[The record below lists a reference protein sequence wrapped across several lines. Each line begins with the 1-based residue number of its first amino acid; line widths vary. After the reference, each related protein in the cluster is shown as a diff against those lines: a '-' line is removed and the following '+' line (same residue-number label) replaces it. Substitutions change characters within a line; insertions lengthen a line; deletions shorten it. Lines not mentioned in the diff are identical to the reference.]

1 MINSFN
7 TGDKDRLSGN
17 IWASAANKV
26 GQVLRIVADSYCLQN
41 PFPENQRT
49 ISDTTSESNPSPS
62 MPNKIEDKPP
72 VLSPSRERLHKII
85 FGADTFWGLVFD
97 IFLLLAILASIVVV
111 CVQTVEGIGWQWSNP
126 EVVPRKHVDT
136 PVSDGLWVA
145 NWVFTIIFTIEYAVR
160 LYCVRRPTRYV
171 FSFWGIIDLLSFLPD
186 YILLL
191 FGASQFNRAFSI
203 IRSLRLLRVFRLFQ
217 LGWFQGEA
225 DELGSAL
232 LRSRGKIV
240 VFLATVMVIVTLAG
254 TLMYEVESR
263 FVQDNDGNNISQF
276 QSIPEAIY
284 WAIVTMTT
292 VGFGD
297 IVAKSLPGKFLSAFV
312 ILLGYSLI
320 IVPTGFVSA
329 EIIDTKRRKHLP
341 RSCPSC
347 VSDGHDPD
355 AKYCK
360 YCGDVL

>member
-1 MINSFN
+1 LTKRANIGGVASGLLQIRIASKTRFLKITIDPGSLNQITVVNLLPKMPKNKTENS
-7 TGDKDRLSGN
+7 T
-17 IWASAANKV
+17 
-26 GQVLRIVADSYCLQN
+26 
-41 PFPENQRT
+41 
-49 ISDTTSESNPSPS
+49 
-62 MPNKIEDKPP
+62 
-72 VLSPSRERLHKII
+72 VLSPTREKIHQII

-111 CVQTVEGIGWQWSNP
+111 CTQTVEGIGWQWDNP
-126 EVVPRKHVDT
+126 SDPHEHVET
-136 PVSDGLWVA
+136 SYSYSLWLA
-145 NWVFTIIFTIEYAVR
+145 NWIFTGIFTIEYLVR
-160 LYCVRRPTRYV
+160 LYCVRRPARYI
-171 FSFWGIIDLLSFLPD
+171 FSFWGMIDLLSFLPD

-191 FGASQFNRAFSI
+191 SGADQFSRAFSI
-203 IRSLRLLRVFRLFQ
+203 IRSIRLLRVFRLFQ

-225 DELGSAL
+225 DELGSAIW
-232 LRSRGKIV
+232 RSRGKIV

-263 FVQDNDGNNISQF
+263 FVQDVDGNNASQF
-276 QSIPEAIY
+276 HSIPEAIY

-297 IVAKSLPGKFLSAFV
+297 IVAESLPGKFLSAFV

-329 EIIDTKRRKHLP
+329 EIINTKKKNKNL
-341 RSCPSC
+341 RSCASC
-347 VSDGHDPD
+347 LTDGHDAD

-360 YCGDVL
+360 FCGDLL

>member
-1 MINSFN
+1 
-7 TGDKDRLSGN
+7 
-17 IWASAANKV
+17 
-26 GQVLRIVADSYCLQN
+26 
-41 PFPENQRT
+41 
-49 ISDTTSESNPSPS
+49 
-62 MPNKIEDKPP
+62 MPNKSIEKKQI
-72 VLSPSRERLHKII
+72 LSRTKEKIHQVI

-97 IFLLLAILASIVVV
+97 IVLLLAILASIVVV
-111 CVQTVEGIGWQWSNP
+111 CLQTVEGIGWEWP
-126 EVVPRKHVDT
+126 EDPNAFREHIPT
-136 PVSDGLWVA
+136 PLCKVGGPLWIA
-145 NWVFTIIFTIEYAVR
+145 NWTFTIFFTVEYFLR
-160 LYCVRRPTRYV
+160 LYCVRKPSRYV

-186 YILLL
+186 YIFLLS
-191 FGASQFNRAFSI
+191 GASEFSRAFSI

-225 DELGSAL
+225 DELGSAIW
-232 LRSRGKIV
+232 RSRGKIV

-263 FVQDNDGNNISQF
+263 FVQDGDGNNVSQF

-297 IVAKSLPGKFLSAFV
+297 IVAMSLPGKFLSAFV

-329 EIIDTKRRKHLP
+329 EIINTKRKNKLP

-347 VSDGHDPD
+347 ITDGHDAD
-355 AKYCK
+355 ARYCK
-360 YCGDVL
+360 YCGDLM

>member
-1 MINSFN
+1 
-7 TGDKDRLSGN
+7 
-17 IWASAANKV
+17 
-26 GQVLRIVADSYCLQN
+26 
-41 PFPENQRT
+41 
-49 ISDTTSESNPSPS
+49 
-62 MPNKIEDKPP
+62 MPNKSTDKPRS
-72 VLSPSRERLHKII
+72 LSPARESLHRII

-111 CVQTVEGIGWQWSNP
+111 CVQTVEGIGWQWSAKD
-126 EVVPRKHVDT
+126 VVPRKHVDT
-136 PVSDGLWVA
+136 SVSQSLWIT
-145 NWVFTIIFTIEYAVR
+145 NWVFTIIFTIEYFVR
-160 LYCVRRPTRYV
+160 LYCVRRPSRYI

-191 FGASQFNRAFSI
+191 SPVGQFSRSFSI

-225 DELGSAL
+225 DELGAAIW
-232 LRSRGKIV
+232 RSRGKIV
-240 VFLATVMVIVTLAG
+240 VFLATVIVIVTLAG

-263 FVQDNDGNNISQF
+263 FVTDEDGNNISQF
-276 QSIPEAIY
+276 ESIPEAIY

-297 IVAKSLPGKFLSAFV
+297 IVAESLPGKFLSAFV

-329 EIIDTKRRKHLP
+329 EIIDSKRREVLT

-347 VSDGHDPD
+347 LTERHDLD

-360 YCGDVL
+360 HCGDSL

>member
-1 MINSFN
+1 
-7 TGDKDRLSGN
+7 
-17 IWASAANKV
+17 
-26 GQVLRIVADSYCLQN
+26 
-41 PFPENQRT
+41 
-49 ISDTTSESNPSPS
+49 
-62 MPNKIEDKPP
+62 MPNKIDNKPP

-97 IFLLLAILASIVVV
+97 IALLLAILASIVVV
-111 CVQTVEGIGWQWSNP
+111 CLQTVEGVGWQWS
-126 EVVPRKHVDT
+126 EEAGTVREHVAT
-136 PVSDGLWVA
+136 HWSHSIFVA
-145 NWVFTIIFTIEYAVR
+145 NWAFTFLFTIEYFLR
-160 LYCVRRPTRYV
+160 LYCVRKPSRYI
-171 FSFWGIIDLLSFLPD
+171 FSFWGVIDLLSFLPD
-186 YILLL
+186 YILLS
-191 FGASQFNRAFSI
+191 FGASQFSRAFSI

-225 DELGSAL
+225 DELGSAMW
-232 LRSRGKIV
+232 RARGKIV
-240 VFLATVMVIVTLAG
+240 IFLATVMVIVTLAG

-263 FVQDNDGNNISQF
+263 FVQDVDGNNASQF
-276 QSIPEAIY
+276 QSIPEGIY

-329 EIIDTKRRKHLP
+329 EIIETKRRKHLP